1 MQNYNPIDSLVE
13 EIKGT
18 SRIIEKVAFLRL
30 NIVLVIVILG
40 VIITARLLLG

>member
-1 MQNYNPIDSLVE
+1 MQNFNPIDSLVE

-18 SRIIEKVAFLRL
+18 SRTLEKVFFLRL
-30 NIVLVIVILG
+30 NIVLVIIIFG